1 MAGIVTRPLWQLM
14 LAIYLMLVCLNAFVG
29 LGSAA
34 IVVPIMAGVAGVLAL
49 VGK

>member
-1 MAGIVTRPLWQLM
+1 MAGIVTKPLWQLL

-34 IVVPIMAGVAGVLAL
+34 IVIPILAGIAGILML
-49 VGK
+49 LGR